1 MTTAIYSHKDLEVW
15 KKSISLVREIYSVT
29 KIFPSEE
36 RFGITQQMRRSAIS
50 VQSNIAEGSG
60 RNSKKEFI
68 QFLSI
73 AQGSLAEL
81 ETQIIISRELNYI
94 SGADSFDSQIKLIRI
109 MIKRL
114 SEKLSNT
121 P

>member
-1 MTTAIYSHKDLEVW
+1 MALAINSHKDLEIW
-15 KKSISLVREIYSVT
+15 KKSIFLVKDIYSAT
-29 KIFPSEE
+29 KFFPSEE

-50 VQSNIAEGSG
+50 IPSNIPEGSG
-60 RNSKKEFI
+60 RKSKKEFI
-68 QFLSI
+68 QFHSI

-81 ETQIIISRELNYI
+81 ETQITISRELNYLT
-94 SGADSFDSQIKLIRI
+94 STDSFDSQIKLIRI

-121 P
+121 L